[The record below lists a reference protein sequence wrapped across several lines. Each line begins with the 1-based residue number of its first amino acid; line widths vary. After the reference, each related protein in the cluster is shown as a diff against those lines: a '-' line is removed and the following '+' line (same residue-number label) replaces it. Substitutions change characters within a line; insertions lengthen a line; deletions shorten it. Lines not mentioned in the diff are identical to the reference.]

1 MRNLLF
7 CIDVHLTALTIK
19 LQTKLPSVGK
29 HEMERLAPLWTLATT
44 THAIA
49 QSVPQTMATLHDQ
62 VGRVLGKIFR
72 PTLLISLG
80 QTRKSA
86 GSVEAGCVS
95 IGYIIG
101 IREGLILT
109 LPALGLLRSAWSNCL
124 LRLLCGSSFLDRS
137 WIYCFLRRSWICC
150 FLCYLWGYSFLFCP

>member
-7 CIDVHLTALTIK
+7 CIDVHLTVLTIK
-19 LQTKLPSVGK
+19 LQTKLPSVWK

-62 VGRVLGKIFR
+62 VGRVLGKIFC

-80 QTRKSA
+80 QTWKSA
-86 GSVEAGCVS
+86 GGIEASRIS

-101 IREGLILT
+101 IGEGLILP
-109 LPALGLLRSAWSNCL
+109 LPALGLQWSAWSSSL
-124 LRLLCGSSFLDRS
+124 LELLCGYSFLDRS
-137 WIYCFLRRSWICC
+137 WVCCFRRRSKICYIP
-150 FLCYLWGYSFLFCP
+150 CYLWVYSFLCCA

>member
-7 CIDVHLTALTIK
+7 CIDVHLTVLTIK

-101 IREGLILT
+101 IGESLILS
-109 LPALGLLRSAWSNCL
+109 LPALGLQWPAWRSCL
-124 LRLLCGSSFLDRS
+124 LGFLCGDSFLDH
-137 WIYCFLRRSWICC
+137 SWICC
-150 FLCYLWGYSFLFCP
+150 FLCRSWTCFNL

>member
-7 CIDVHLTALTIK
+7 CIDVHLTVLTIK
-19 LQTKLPSVGK
+19 LQTKLPPVGK

-49 QSVPQTMATLHDQ
+49 QNVPQTMATLHDQ

-86 GSVEAGCVS
+86 KDSSDCILEACN
-95 IGYIIG
+95 
-101 IREGLILT
+101 
-109 LPALGLLRSAWSNCL
+109 PADIEDVGAPL
-124 LRLLCGSSFLDRS
+124 
-137 WIYCFLRRSWICC
+137 
-150 FLCYLWGYSFLFCP
+150 

>member
-7 CIDVHLTALTIK
+7 CIDVHLTVLTIK
-19 LQTKLPSVGK
+19 LQTKLPPIGK

-101 IREGLILT
+101 IGESLILS
-109 LPALGLLRSAWSNCL
+109 LPALASSGLPGVAVSWDFCVATA
-124 LRLLCGSSFLDRS
+124 S
-137 WIYCFLRRSWICC
+137 WIVRGSVASCVVRGSAASCDVC
-150 FLCYLWGYSFLFCP
+150 AATTS